1 MLRPLIPISPRRALL
16 FCVLLGLFEL
26 LTYVC
31 SDVVMPGMLGVTA
44 ELRADAR
51 YVPMTLSAYLLG
63 GVSLQ
68 WLLGPLSDRFGRRPL
83 LLLGSLG
90 FALACLATPWIHDI
104 KLFIALRFIQGIGL
118 GFVVVVSYPMLQEMF
133 RESDALRMMALLANI
148 ALLSPLLGPLTGG
161 VLLSVL
167 SWRSLFVV
175 IAAAAALVWLG
186 LVRWMPETLGVT
198 REDGSRVEAR
208 PLDAGSIARAYLD
221 LLRNRK
227 FMAGCIALGM
237 TGLPLI
243 SWIALSPVL
252 LMHNL
257 GISAIGYGLWQLPV
271 FAGLIGGNLLLNR
284 FAARFDLPTLVRRA
298 LCPMVGGLMFA
309 LLATQVVAKPWA
321 LVLGMSIYA
330 LGMGVCNAS
339 LYRITLFSSES
350 GKGAVSAM
358 LGMIMVTIFGLGSSA
373 LAALGGGASLGH
385 FTAALMVPSLLA
397 VWPLWRLLA
406 PPDATVP
413 IPQEA

>member
-1 MLRPLIPISPRRALL
+1 
-16 FCVLLGLFEL
+16 
-26 LTYVC
+26 
-31 SDVVMPGMLGVTA
+31 
-44 ELRADAR
+44 
-51 YVPMTLSAYLLG
+51 
-63 GVSLQ
+63 
-68 WLLGPLSDRFGRRPL
+68 
-83 LLLGSLG
+83 
-90 FALACLATPWIHDI
+90 
-104 KLFIALRFIQGIGL
+104 
-118 GFVVVVSYPMLQEMF
+118 VVSYPMLQEMF

-284 FAARFDLPTLVRRA
+284 FAA
-298 LCPMVGGLMFA
+298 
-309 LLATQVVAKPWA
+309 
-321 LVLGMSIYA
+321 
-330 LGMGVCNAS
+330 
-339 LYRITLFSSES
+339 
-350 GKGAVSAM
+350 
-358 LGMIMVTIFGLGSSA
+358 
-373 LAALGGGASLGH
+373 
-385 FTAALMVPSLLA
+385 
-397 VWPLWRLLA
+397 
-406 PPDATVP
+406 
-413 IPQEA
+413 